1 MWGIGPLNRS
11 ANRGGR
17 QRVLSGRLGP
27 LARRGEYVCVPPCR
41 NGIICAMI
49 SPIAQSRM
57 PISAETLACFC
68 RKWGIQKLELFGS
81 VLRDDYRPD
90 SDIDLLYTP
99 APHSRW
105 GLGFV
110 RLRAELEGLLGK
122 RVDLVAR
129 EAVER
134 SHNPIRREA
143 ILSST
148 QVFYEA

>member
-1 MWGIGPLNRS
+1 MMN
-11 ANRGGR
+11 
-17 QRVLSGRLGP
+17 Q
-27 LARRGEYVCVPPCR
+27 
-41 NGIICAMI
+41 
-49 SPIAQSRM
+49 IAQSRM
-57 PISAETLACFC
+57 PISAETLALFC

-99 APHSRW
+99 ASHSRW

-110 RLRAELEGLLGK
+110 TLHAELEGLLGK

-134 SHNPIRREA
+134 SRNPIRREA
-143 ILSST
+143 ILSSA
-148 QVFYEA
+148 QVLYEA